1 MNNYNQIKQLPKYLK
16 VLNALRIGM
25 EVKLGNAS
33 RGNPQEAPEFIPG
46 RMSGWKML

>member
-25 EVKLGNAS
+25 EVKFENDS
-33 RGNPQEAPEFIPG
+33 RGNAQEAPEFIPG
-46 RMSGWKML
+46 RMS